1 MTGVLF
7 IALIACK
14 PTPPPPAKKAAA
26 PQIRATVVTIETT
39 IQPGN
44 KTTSQTLVIAGG
56 RARNSNELDS
66 WRLFDVTNDRVT
78 FVNDVA
84 RTFRTVPRAQLEKEL
99 REALAGPLPDSLP
112 RAQIAATKAT
122 KTLQGVAA
130 AQSVVKLGG
139 YTREL
144 WIGKHPL
151 IPPRL
156 YAMMIASEPPSSPY
170 LPVMRSVDEALMK
183 VDGFPLAEH
192 SELTFGNKKM
202 TVDRQVTSI
211 VLRDV
216 PVGLLNVRGD
226 YRDVSVQVPRPAK
239 RGEGGAAAPG
249 EGR

>member
-1 MTGVLF
+1 VTGVLL

-14 PTPPPPAKKAAA
+14 PTPPPPVKKAAA
-26 PQIRATVVTIETT
+26 PPQLRATVVTIETT

-44 KTTSQTLVIAGG
+44 KTTSHTLVIANG
-56 RARNSNELDS
+56 RARSGDELDS
-66 WRLFDVTNDRVT
+66 WRLFDVANDRVT
-78 FVNDVA
+78 FVDDVA
-84 RTFRTVPRAQLEKEL
+84 RTFRTVSRAQLEKDL
-99 REALAGPLPDSLP
+99 RAALAGPLPDALP
-112 RAQIAATKAT
+112 RAQISATKAA

-130 AQSVVKLGG
+130 VQSVVKLGG

-156 YAMMIASEPPSSPY
+156 YSMMIASEPPSSPFV
-170 LPVMRSVDEALMK
+170 PVMKSVDEVLMQ

-192 SELTFGNKKM
+192 SELTYGNKKM

-216 PVGLLNVRGD
+216 PVGWLNVRGD
-226 YRDVSVQVPRPAK
+226 YRDITTPAANPRPAS
-239 RGEGGAAAPG
+239 
-249 EGR
+249 

>member
-1 MTGVLF
+1 MVRRQGL
-7 IALIACK
+7 IALLFLISCEPA
-14 PTPPPPAKKAAA
+14 PPPRKVVATA
-26 PQIRATVVTIETT
+26 PRMRAIVVTIETT

-44 KTTSQTLVIAGG
+44 KTTSHTLVIAGG

-84 RTFRTVPRAQLEKEL
+84 RTFRTASRAQLEKEL
-99 REALAGPLPDSLP
+99 RDALAGPLPDSLP
-112 RAQIAATKAT
+112 RAQIAASKAT

-170 LPVMRSVDEALMK
+170 VPVMKSVDEALMK
-183 VDGFPLAEH
+183 VEGFPLAEH
-192 SELTFGNKKM
+192 SELTYGNKKM
-202 TVDRQVTSI
+202 TVDKQVTSI
-211 VLRDV
+211 VLQDV

-226 YRDVSVQVPRPAK
+226 YRDVTKPAANPRPSS
-239 RGEGGAAAPG
+239 
-249 EGR
+249 

>member
-1 MTGVLF
+1 MTGALL
-7 IALIACK
+7 IAFVACK
-14 PTPPPPAKKAAA
+14 PAPPPPKKPAAA
-26 PQIRATVVTIETT
+26 VPQTRATVVTIETT

-44 KTTSQTLVIAGG
+44 KTTSHTLVIANG
-56 RARNSNELDS
+56 RARSSDELDS

-84 RTFRTVPRAQLEKEL
+84 RTFRTEPRAQLEKEL
-99 REALAGPLPDSLP
+99 RDALAGPLPDGLP

-122 KTLQGVAA
+122 KTLQGVVA

-156 YAMMIASEPPSSPY
+156 YAMMIASAPPSSPY
-170 LPVMRSVDEALMK
+170 VPVMKSVDEALMK

-192 SELTFGNKKM
+192 SELTYGNKKM

-216 PVGLLNVRGD
+216 PVGFLNVRGD
-226 YRDVSVQVPRPAK
+226 YKDVSVKLR
-239 RGEGGAAAPG
+239 
-249 EGR
+249 

>member
-1 MTGVLF
+1 MTGVLL

-14 PTPPPPAKKAAA
+14 PTPPPPVKKAAA
-26 PQIRATVVTIETT
+26 PPQLRATVVTIETT

-44 KTTSQTLVIAGG
+44 KTTSHTLVIANG
-56 RARNSNELDS
+56 RARSGDELDS
-66 WRLFDVTNDRVT
+66 WRLFDVANDRVT
-78 FVNDVA
+78 FVDDVA
-84 RTFRTVPRAQLEKEL
+84 RTFRTVSRAQLEKDL
-99 REALAGPLPDSLP
+99 RAALAGPLPDALP
-112 RAQIAATKAT
+112 RAQISATKAA

-130 AQSVVKLGG
+130 VQSVVKLGG

-156 YAMMIASEPPSSPY
+156 YSMMIASEPPSSPFV
-170 LPVMRSVDEALMK
+170 PVMKSVDEVLMQ

-192 SELTFGNKKM
+192 SELTYGNKKM

-216 PVGLLNVRGD
+216 PVGWLNVRGD
-226 YRDVSVQVPRPAK
+226 YRDITTPAANPRPAS
-239 RGEGGAAAPG
+239 
-249 EGR
+249 